1 MDDQNTLP
9 RELTEE
15 EKKNPVS
22 SGAVEWHDPLDKPE
36 QEPDRP
42 TGKLATASVL
52 LGAAG
57 ICMSCAAPAAA
68 LLGAAGLVCG
78 ILSHVRHENAKGL
91 RTAGIILSAAALGIA
106 LILFIMRFIL
116 ESGGAGVTDYY
127 QGVEDSAGI

>member
-1 MDDQNTLP
+1 MDDRNTEQ

-36 QEPDRP
+36 REPDLP

-68 LLGAAGLVCG
+68 LLGTAGLVCG
-78 ILSHVRHENAKGL
+78 ILSRGRHENAKGL
-91 RTAGIILSAAALGIA
+91 RTAGIILSGAAIGIS
-106 LILFIMRFIL
+106 LILLIIRLSL
-116 ESGGAGVTDYY
+116 ELGGANVNDYY
-127 QGVEDSAGI
+127 NSISDNADI